1 MKEKQLSRYLFWAFA
16 LAWALQAV
24 AIVFARRGEV
34 QGFRLVLALSMY
46 APFAAVLFSGIGL
59 HGMGWKPQL
68 KGKIRWVLAAW
79 FGPAVIT
86 LLGAAL
92 YYLLFPAHFDRS
104 ASLITAQLGEAGLA
118 QLEAAGMTVKTYMLV
133 QIVAALTW
141 APWLNTL
148 FALGEEVGWRGAL
161 YPRLKARFGI
171 GKGRLLGG
179 LIWGVWHWPVM
190 LLAGYNYGAQYFGA
204 PLLGPLLFCAVSFA
218 TFGGF
223 GSSPGSSS
231 PGFCGSVTMTRL
243 FSTSSA
249 LARLFTRT
257 RTVTS
262 FVPLAGI
269 VSPLHVIVFPITR
282 ALSLYETT
290 VRRASILSSAR
301 MFFRSSSVL
310 LLILML

>member
-46 APFAAVLFSGIGL
+46 APFTAVLFSGIGL

-133 QIVAALTW
+133 QIVTALTW

-148 FALGEEVGWRGAL
+148 FALGEEIGWRGAL
-161 YPRLKARFGI
+161 YPRLKARFGV

-179 LIWGVWHWPVM
+179 LIWGVWHWPVTI
-190 LLAGYNYGAQYFGA
+190 LAGYNYGTQYLGA
-204 PLLGPLLFCAVSFA
+204 PVLGPLVFCLGTVALGILFDLLYEK
-218 TFGGF
+218 
-223 GSSPGSSS
+223 
-231 PGFCGSVTMTRL
+231 TRCIWVP
-243 FSTSSA
+243 A
-249 LARLFTRT
+249 LAHGAYNAAAGLPMLFLSASGAYYSTLGP
-257 RTVTS
+257 S
-262 FVPLAGI
+262 PIGLIAGLPLFLLA
-269 VSPLHVIVFPITR
+269 
-282 ALSLYETT
+282 ALLWSRHGE
-290 VRRASILSSAR
+290 AAA
-301 MFFRSSSVL
+301 
-310 LLILML
+310 